1 MAAAQEAVVATK
13 PREAWVDNLRVLV
26 VAGVIVV
33 HTATGYIT
41 GVADWYYDE
50 IGTPTVWSTVLTFP
64 AVAGGLFG
72 LGPLFFLAGWLSPP
86 SVARRGAGG
95 FARSRLLRLGAPLV
109 AFMLVVQ
116 PLADYVG
123 SSRDEDPTSLAE
135 ALRDTEFGVMWF
147 VAALLVFSLAYAAL
161 RRVRPVP
168 GSGNARPAETARPTG
183 GAGHSGRAG
192 DAGRAGVV
200 AVADVAGRR
209 RLGLL
214 LIGAGLAI
222 AVGSLLVWQVW
233 PWNST
238 AFRTLRLGEWPQGA
252 LLFAL
257 GVHAG
262 ETGWFREGLA
272 RVVRRRLA
280 WVAGIGSTATV
291 LLFAVLDAN
300 GEAAA
305 VLDDAAGWPTVL
317 FALLDGAVAVSLTLW
332 FLGWVRERWPSR
344 GPILEKAAR
353 ASYATYVVHPL
364 VLTSVMVLLATVGLA
379 PEVKFVLVSAVGVVA
394 CYVVGY
400 ALTRLPGVR
409 NVV

>member
-1 MAAAQEAVVATK
+1 MAAAQETVVATT

-95 FARSRLLRLGAPLV
+95 FVRSRLLRLGAPLV
-109 AFMLVVQ
+109 AFMLVVH

-123 SSRDEDPTSLAE
+123 SSRDENPTSLAQ

-147 VAALLVFSLAYAAL
+147 VAALLAFSFAYAAL
-161 RRVRPVP
+161 RQVRQVP
-168 GSGNARPAETARPTG
+168 EGEDAR
-183 GAGHSGRAG
+183 GAGQTGHAG
-192 DAGRAGVV
+192 HVDHVEPAGQAGR
-200 AVADVAGRR
+200 AGRR

-214 LIGAGLAI
+214 LVGAGLAI

-233 PWNST
+233 PWNSN

-252 LLFAL
+252 VLFAL

-262 ETGWFREGLA
+262 ETGWLREGLPT
-272 RVVRRRLA
+272 VVRRRLA
-280 WVAGIGSTATV
+280 WVGGIGSAATV
-291 LLFAVLDAN
+291 LLFAFLDAN
-300 GEAAA
+300 DQAEA

-317 FALLDGAVAVSLTLW
+317 FALLDGTVAVSLSLW
-332 FLGWVRERWPSR
+332 FLGWVRDRWPSR
-344 GPILEKAAR
+344 GPILERAAR

-364 VLTSVMVLLATVGLA
+364 VLTSVMVLLATAGLA
-379 PEVKFVLVSAVGVVA
+379 PEAKFVLVSAVGVVA

-409 NVV
+409 RVV

>member
-50 IGTPTVWSTVLTFP
+50 IGTPTWLSTVLTFP

-95 FARSRLLRLGAPLV
+95 FARSRLLRLGVPLV
-109 AFMLVVQ
+109 AFMLVVH

-168 GSGNARPAETARPTG
+168 GAEGSR
-183 GAGHSGRAG
+183 GAGLGG
-192 DAGRAGVV
+192 P
-200 AVADVAGRR
+200 AGRR
-209 RLGLL
+209 RLSLL
-214 LIGAGLAI
+214 LVGAGVAI

-233 PWNST
+233 PWNSI

-252 LLFAL
+252 VLFAL
-257 GVHAG
+257 GLHAG
-262 ETGWFREGLA
+262 ETGWFREGQSK
-272 RVVRRRLA
+272 VVRRRLA
-280 WVAGIGSTATV
+280 WIAGLGSAATV

-300 GEAAA
+300 DQVTA
-305 VLDDAAGWPTVL
+305 VLNDAAGWPTVL

-332 FLGWVRERWPSR
+332 FLEWVRDRWPSR
-344 GPILEKAAR
+344 GPILERAAR

-364 VLTSVMVLLATVGLA
+364 VLTSVMVLLATARLA
-379 PEVKFVLVSAVGVVA
+379 PEVKFFLVSAVGVVS

-409 NVV
+409 RVV